1 MGGSGYMHTWAILQ
15 VQFYIT
21 IIKQVSQWSKSHQFS
36 GIHEKYLEMEN
47 LKKNSGTKRLSLA
60 KKQTNKQT
68 HNDTLKSTEDKQEG
82 KFTKLEDMS
91 KEVN

>member
-1 MGGSGYMHTWAILQ
+1 
-15 VQFYIT
+15 
-21 IIKQVSQWSKSHQFS
+21 
-36 GIHEKYLEMEN
+36 MEN

-91 KEVN
+91 KEVNQNASQVVKKVENIKEKFRRE

>member
-1 MGGSGYMHTWAILQ
+1 
-15 VQFYIT
+15 
-21 IIKQVSQWSKSHQFS
+21 
-36 GIHEKYLEMEN
+36 MEN

-60 KKQTNKQT
+60 KKKKKKQHT

-91 KEVN
+91 KEVNQNASQEVKKSGKY

>member
-1 MGGSGYMHTWAILQ
+1 
-15 VQFYIT
+15 
-21 IIKQVSQWSKSHQFS
+21 
-36 GIHEKYLEMEN
+36 MEN

-60 KKQTNKQT
+60 KKKNQQHT

-91 KEVN
+91 KEVNQNASQEVKKSGKY

>member
-1 MGGSGYMHTWAILQ
+1 MKNILKWK
-15 VQFYIT
+15 IWKR
-21 IIKQVSQWSKSHQFS
+21 I
-36 GIHEKYLEMEN
+36 LE
-47 LKKNSGTKRLSLA
+47 LKDYHWR
-60 KKQTNKQT
+60 KKKKKKT

>member
-1 MGGSGYMHTWAILQ
+1 
-15 VQFYIT
+15 
-21 IIKQVSQWSKSHQFS
+21 
-36 GIHEKYLEMEN
+36 MEN

-60 KKQTNKQT
+60 PKKKKKQT

-91 KEVN
+91 KEVNQNASQVVKKVENIKEKFRRE